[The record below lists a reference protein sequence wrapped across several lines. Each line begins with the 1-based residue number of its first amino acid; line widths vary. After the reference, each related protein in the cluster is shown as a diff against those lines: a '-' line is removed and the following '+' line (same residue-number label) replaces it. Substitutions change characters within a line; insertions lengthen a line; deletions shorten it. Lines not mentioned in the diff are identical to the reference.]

1 MTRARFYLVNAMVC
15 FVVGVA
21 MQAVWADSD
30 LAYSISVA
38 LLLGVFLFT
47 IAAYLEI
54 LRQRRRRYRSRR

>member
-1 MTRARFYLVNAMVC
+1 MTRARFYLVNTMVC

-21 MQAVWADSD
+21 MQAVWPESD

-47 IAAYLEI
+47 IAAYVEI
-54 LRQRRRRYRSRR
+54 LRQRRHH

>member
-1 MTRARFYLVNAMVC
+1 MTRARFYLVC

-21 MQAVWADSD
+21 MQAVWPESD

-47 IAAYLEI
+47 IAAYVEI
-54 LRQRRRRYRSRR
+54 LRQRRHH

>member
-1 MTRARFYLVNAMVC
+1 MTRPRVYLVNAMVC

-21 MQAVWADSD
+21 MQAVWPESD

-47 IAAYLEI
+47 IAAYVEM
-54 LRQRRRRYRSRR
+54 LRKRRHH